1 MKHLN
6 LKFLILSLPAAATM
20 FPYSVAYGA
29 LRINNSSV
37 IQSQIQN
44 SVAAHEMAAAAQIQ
58 TPQPARV
65 IANANGT
72 TTTVSANQMDACN
85 AIYPGGTFDWLRP
98 TMGIQSGASPKCSAY
113 VEMRAYD
120 TAGTGYKVLAT
131 GYLASGDAV
140 KCNIDNFP
148 DITVVGR
155 DFTYPA
161 DAAPTVE
168 DVERV
173 MVAENKTNAG
183 FKILAAAVV
192 GGLGGNIVGKAEKG
206 NDSLLGTNKEKLKST
221 AIGAV
226 GGAALMTASTQI
238 NDYKAGNMILST
250 GMNAAAGAVAGNVM
264 ATGEDVLQIDNCT
277 VYKKEDTTE
286 KDTEVTTK
294 KDPEVTKCIYGTI
307 KTKIDEKTK
316 VSGDTNGYF
325 FYNYATKEFY
335 KCEKIDQKDEY
346 TKCQLQS
353 LVVNEFD
360 DSEVNAACKDDKFG
374 TDDCKNALEKLEYD
388 EKYVFDDNNSGK
400 AKSTYEKTLKKQSSD
415 EKSTIVKLLN
425 VKQAGS
431 RTGAMV
437 ALKKDTPNNIF
448 GYSKEDWRNRGDEN
462 KTKLK
467 LHNETVYDLYGNPMD
482 AKISDF
488 TPAYKSAS
496 DGSVIDFNN
505 AARTKSTV
513 IGAGAGGALGAL
525 SGAAGA
531 ESAVQERWQ
540 TAMREYDDSLNN
552 IVCYTGARY
561 LSRYNDVVII
571 PEMKNLD

>member
-98 TMGIQSGASPKCSAY
+98 TMGMQSGASPKCSAY

-192 GGLGGNIVGKAEKG
+192 GGLGGNIVGKADKG

-277 VYKKEDTTE
+277 VYKKEDTTK
-286 KDTEVTTK
+286 KDT
-294 KDPEVTKCIYGTI
+294 EVTKCIYGTI
-307 KTKIDEKTK
+307 KTKIDEKPK
-316 VSGDTNGYF
+316 VSDDTNGYF

-335 KCEKIDQKDEY
+335 KCKKIANKDEY
-346 TKCQLQS
+346 TNCQLQS
-353 LVVNEFD
+353 LIVDEFD
-360 DSEVNAACKDDKFG
+360 NSKVNAACKDENFG
-374 TDDCKNALEKLEYD
+374 TEDCKKELEKLSYD
-388 EKYVFDDNNSGK
+388 EKYVFDDSGK

-415 EKSTIVKLLN
+415 EKNTIVKLKS
-425 VKQAGS
+425 VKQVGS

-437 ALKKDTPNNIF
+437 ALDNDTPNNIF
-448 GYSKEDWRNRGDEN
+448 GYSKEDWRNRNDE
-462 KTKLK
+462 KSKLK
-467 LHNETVYDLYGNPMD
+467 LHKDGEDYIVYDLYGNPAD

-496 DGSVIDFNN
+496 DGSVVDFNN

>member
-72 TTTVSANQMDACN
+72 TTTASANQMDACN

-98 TMGIQSGASPKCSAY
+98 TMGTQSGASPKCSAY

-183 FKILAAAVV
+183 FKILAATVV
-192 GGLGGNIVGKAEKG
+192 GGLGGNIVGKADKG

-277 VYKKEDTTE
+277 VYET
-286 KDTEVTTK
+286 KDKTK
-294 KDPEVTKCIYGTI
+294 KVAEVTKCIYGTV
-307 KTKIDEKTK
+307 KEKTSNNSNELK
-316 VSGDTNGYF
+316 SENKDWYFYDFEKKEYWKCTTTDGNAASSRPGEFAKCQATSLSDVKFSDTN
-325 FYNYATKEFY
+325 
-335 KCEKIDQKDEY
+335 DE
-346 TKCQLQS
+346 
-353 LVVNEFD
+353 
-360 DSEVNAACKDDKFG
+360 ACKDFKY
-374 TDDCKNALEKLEYD
+374 TSDDCKSKLKED
-388 EKYVFDDNNSGK
+388 KVTKYVFDDSGS
-400 AKSTYEKTLKKQSSD
+400 KSTSIYDKILKSD
-415 EKSTIVKLLN
+415 GDKKSTIVLL
-425 VKQAGS
+425 KSATQAGS
-431 RTGAMV
+431 RTGAVV
-437 ALKKDTPNNIF
+437 ALDNDTPNNIF
-448 GYSKEDWRNRGDEN
+448 GYSKADWRDRGDEN

-467 LHNETVYDLYGNPMD
+467 LNSDTVYDLYGNSTD
-482 AKISDF
+482 ANISDF

-496 DGSVIDFNN
+496 DGSVVDFNN
-505 AARTKSTV
+505 AARTKSTLV
-513 IGAGAGGALGAL
+513 GAGAGGALGAL

>member
-65 IANANGT
+65 VANANGT

-98 TMGIQSGASPKCSAY
+98 TMGMQSGASPKCSAY

-264 ATGEDVLQIDNCT
+264 ATGEDVLQIDNCPT
-277 VYKKEDTTE
+277 DLQKIA
-286 KDTEVTTK
+286 
-294 KDPEVTKCIYGTI
+294 TKCIYGTV
-307 KTKIDEKTK
+307 KEKTSNNNNGLK
-316 VSGDTNGYF
+316 SENKDWYFYDFEKKEYWQCTTTDGENAKSRPDKFANCKATSLYNVKFYDAESGAD
-325 FYNYATKEFY
+325 
-335 KCEKIDQKDEY
+335 C
-346 TKCQLQS
+346 
-353 LVVNEFD
+353 D
-360 DSEVNAACKDDKFG
+360 DS
-374 TDDCKNALEKLEYD
+374 
-388 EKYVFDDNNSGK
+388 KY
-400 AKSTYEKTLKKQSSD
+400 
-415 EKSTIVKLLN
+415 
-425 VKQAGS
+425 
-431 RTGAMV
+431 
-437 ALKKDTPNNIF
+437 
-448 GYSKEDWRNRGDEN
+448 
-462 KTKLK
+462 
-467 LHNETVYDLYGNPMD
+467 
-482 AKISDF
+482 
-488 TPAYKSAS
+488 
-496 DGSVIDFNN
+496 
-505 AARTKSTV
+505 
-513 IGAGAGGALGAL
+513 
-525 SGAAGA
+525 
-531 ESAVQERWQ
+531 
-540 TAMREYDDSLNN
+540 
-552 IVCYTGARY
+552 
-561 LSRYNDVVII
+561 
-571 PEMKNLD
+571 

>member
-98 TMGIQSGASPKCSAY
+98 TMGMQSGASPKCSAY

-183 FKILAAAVV
+183 FKILAATVV

-277 VYKKEDTTE
+277 VYEKGDNPK
-286 KDTEVTTK
+286 KDT
-294 KDPEVTKCIYGTI
+294 EVTKCIYGTV
-307 KTKIDEKTK
+307 KTKIDAEPK

-335 KCEKIDQKDEY
+335 KCEKIKDEDDNY
-346 TKCQLQS
+346 KNCQLQS
-353 LVVNEFD
+353 LIVNEFD
-360 DSEVNAACKDDKFG
+360 DSKVNTACGDDKFG
-374 TDDCKNALEKLEYD
+374 TDDCKKELEKLSYD
-388 EKYVFDDNNSGK
+388 EKYVFDNSGK

-415 EKSTIVKLLN
+415 EKNTIVKLKS

-437 ALKKDTPNNIF
+437 ALQKDTPNNIF
-448 GYSKEDWRNRGDEN
+448 GYSKEDWRNHGDE
-462 KTKLK
+462 KSKLK
-467 LHNETVYDLYGNPMD
+467 LHNETVYDLYGNPTD

-505 AARTKSTV
+505 AARTKSTM

>member
-98 TMGIQSGASPKCSAY
+98 TMGMQSGASPKCSAY

-192 GGLGGNIVGKAEKG
+192 GGLGGNIVGKADKG

-264 ATGEDVLQIDNCT
+264 ATGEDVLQIDNCPT
-277 VYKKEDTTE
+277 DLQKTA
-286 KDTEVTTK
+286 
-294 KDPEVTKCIYGTI
+294 TKCIYGTV
-307 KTKIDEKTK
+307 KEKT
-316 VSGDTNGYF
+316 SNNSNGLKSENKDWYF
-325 FYNYATKEFY
+325 YDFEKKEYWQCTTTDGNAASSRPMEFA
-335 KCEKIDQKDEY
+335 
-346 TKCQLQS
+346 KCQATS
-353 LVVNEFD
+353 LSDVEFSDTSD
-360 DSEVNAACKDDKFG
+360 DACTGSKYSSDE
-374 TDDCKNALEKLEYD
+374 CKKKLKED
-388 EKYVFDDNNSGK
+388 AVTKYVFDDNSS
-400 AKSTYEKTLKKQSSD
+400 KSTSIYDKILKSDD
-415 EKSTIVKLLN
+415 EKKGTIVLL
-425 VKQAGS
+425 KSADKAGS
-431 RTGAMV
+431 RTGAVV
-437 ALKKDTPNNIF
+437 ALDNDTPNNIF
-448 GYSKEDWRNRGDEN
+448 GYDREDWKNRDTE
-462 KTKLK
+462 KSKLK
-467 LHNETVYDLYGNPMD
+467 LVSNKIYDLYGVEQ
-482 AKISDF
+482 KGILISDF
-488 TPAYKSAS
+488 KPAYKSAS

-505 AARTKSTV
+505 AARTKSTM

>member
-1 MKHLN
+1 M
-6 LKFLILSLPAAATM
+6 SLPAAATM

-72 TTTVSANQMDACN
+72 TTTASANQMDACN

-98 TMGIQSGASPKCSAY
+98 TMGMQSGASPKCSAY

-183 FKILAAAVV
+183 FKILAATVV
-192 GGLGGNIVGKAEKG
+192 GGLGGNIVGKADKG

-277 VYKKEDTTE
+277 VYET
-286 KDTEVTTK
+286 KDKTK
-294 KDPEVTKCIYGTI
+294 KVAEVTKCIYGTV
-307 KTKIDEKTK
+307 KTKIDADAEPKE
-316 VSGDTNGYF
+316 SGDTNGYF

-335 KCEKIDQKDEY
+335 KCKKIDNNDEY
-346 TKCQLQS
+346 TNCQLQN
-353 LVVNEFD
+353 LIVDKFDNGGVNT
-360 DSEVNAACKDDKFG
+360 ACGGEKFG
-374 TDDCKNALEKLEYD
+374 TEDCKKELEKLKYD
-388 EKYVFDDNNSGK
+388 EKYVFDDNSSN
-400 AKSTYEKTLKKQSSD
+400 AKSIYEKTLKKQSGE
-415 EKSTIVKLLN
+415 EKSTIVKLKS

-431 RTGAMV
+431 RTGAVV
-437 ALKKDTPNNIF
+437 ALNNDTPNNIF
-448 GYSKEDWRNRGDEN
+448 GYSKANWRDRGDEN

-467 LHNETVYDLYGNPMD
+467 LNSDTVYDLYGNPTD
-482 AKISDF
+482 ANISDF

-496 DGSVIDFNN
+496 DGSVVDFNN
-505 AARTKSTV
+505 AARTKSTLV
-513 IGAGAGGALGAL
+513 GAGAGGALGAL